1 MADEEIIIDV
11 KFETGEAAKSLKE
24 LKQEYKDQQKEL
36 SGLEVGSKKYVEQL
50 QKLGAIKD
58 QIGDLNAEIKAF
70 NPEGKIQAFGNVVGG
85 LASGFQAAQ
94 GAAALFGDESENVQK
109 ALLKVQAV
117 MAFSEGIKGIVGLQD
132 GFTVL
137 WNIIK
142 ANPLAAVFT
151 ALSSLSAAAVLIYNN
166 IDRTSESTK
175 ALTKELAQQ
184 EEITK
189 ALTSQM
195 NREIELLTA
204 QGASQT
210 EIINLKEKLIK
221 QQLLELETSIKLH
234 QSKVQEVLDNNS
246 VYESMLS
253 VQEALYRKLGFEQ
266 AADAMA
272 KQIQVSKMERA
283 QEDIDAITKQK
294 DELLDLQNKIKVFEA
309 EKVEIVKKRNAE
321 IEAAD
326 IAHIAKYGRGG
337 EIGEVINA
345 SQVSLNEQKV
355 ENEIRTIDIIDV
367 KKEEAARKD
376 IEREQ
381 KHQEA
386 MKVLKENAAQEAQQ
400 LIAAT
405 QALTDL
411 AFSHQLKQ
419 AQGNAKKEREI
430 RKKQFQVNKAFG
442 IANSVIDGVQAVQK
456 ALNNPYPLNI
466 ILAVASGIMATANTV
481 KIASTKFEDGGGAGD
496 AGGGGGAVNLGAGA
510 GGVPI
515 NAPSNAST
523 QLNQDGTVNNGIK
536 DQKVYVV
543 ESEMTDKQKS
553 VVKIEQ
559 NAKI

>member
-151 ALSSLSAAAVLIYNN
+151 ALSAIATAAVLIYNS

-204 QGASQT
+204 QGTSQT

-221 QQLLELETSIKLH
+221 QRLLELETAIKLH
-234 QSKVQEVLDNNS
+234 QSKVQDVLDNNS

-253 VQEALYRKLGFEQ
+253 IQEALYRKLGFEQ
-266 AADAMA
+266 AADAIA
-272 KQIQVSKMERA
+272 KQIQISKMERA
-283 QEDIDAITKQK
+283 QEDIDAIKKQK
-294 DELLDLQNKIKVFEA
+294 EELLDLQNKIKVYEA
-309 EKVEIVKKRNAE
+309 EKVQ
-321 IEAAD
+321 
-326 IAHIAKYGRGG
+326 IAKNR
-337 EIGEVINA
+337 
-345 SQVSLNEQKV
+345 NEQIKASDDEHEV
-355 ENEIRTIDIIDV
+355 KYIEKLSSGELKNLRVQNEIDTTNAIIAVDDSYYSG
-367 KKEEAARKD
+367 KLDKEM
-376 IEREQ
+376 
-381 KHQEA
+381 KHQAA
-386 MKVLKENAAQEAQQ
+386 MQTLRENAAQEAQQ

-481 KIASTKFEDGGGAGD
+481 KIASTKFDDGGAGVSGD
-496 AGGGGGAVNLGAGA
+496 GGGGAVNLGAGA

-523 QLNQDGTVNNGIK
+523 QLNQDGTVNSGIK

-543 ESEMTDKQKS
+543 ESEITDKQKS

>member
-36 SGLEVGSKKYVEQL
+36 SGLEAGSKKYVEQL

-151 ALSSLSAAAVLIYNN
+151 ALSAIATAAVLIYDS

-184 EEITK
+184 EEVTRS
-189 ALTSQM
+189 LTSQM

-221 QQLLELETSIKLH
+221 QQLLELETAIKLH

-272 KQIQVSKMERA
+272 KQIQISKMERA

-294 DELLDLQNKIKVFEA
+294 EELLDLQNKIKVYEA
-309 EKVEIVKKRNAE
+309 EKVQ
-321 IEAAD
+321 
-326 IAHIAKYGRGG
+326 IAKNR
-337 EIGEVINA
+337 
-345 SQVSLNEQKV
+345 NEQIKASDDEHEV
-355 ENEIRTIDIIDV
+355 KYIEKLSSGELKNLRVQNEIDTTNAIIAVDDSYYSG
-367 KKEEAARKD
+367 KLDKEM
-376 IEREQ
+376 
-381 KHQEA
+381 KHQAA
-386 MKVLKENAAQEAQQ
+386 MQTLRENAALEAQQ

-411 AFSHQLKQ
+411 AFAHQLKQ

-523 QLNQDGTVNNGIK
+523 QLNQDGTVNSGIK

-543 ESEMTDKQKS
+543 ESEITDKQKS

>member
-36 SGLEVGSKKYVEQL
+36 SGLEAGSKKYVEQL

-151 ALSSLSAAAVLIYNN
+151 ALSAIATAAVLIYDS

-204 QGASQT
+204 QGTSQT

-221 QQLLELETSIKLH
+221 QQILELETAIKLH

-253 VQEALYRKLGFEQ
+253 IQEALYRKLGFEQ
-266 AADAMA
+266 AADAIA
-272 KQIQVSKMERA
+272 KQIQVNKMERA
-283 QEDIDAITKQK
+283 QEDIDAIKKQK
-294 DELLDLQNKIKVFEA
+294 EELLDLQNKIKVFEA
-309 EKVEIVKKRNAE
+309 EKVQ
-321 IEAAD
+321 
-326 IAHIAKYGRGG
+326 IAKNR
-337 EIGEVINA
+337 
-345 SQVSLNEQKV
+345 NEQIKASDDEHEV
-355 ENEIRTIDIIDV
+355 KYIEKLSSGELKNLRVQNEIDTTNAIIAVDDSYYSG
-367 KKEEAARKD
+367 KLDKEM
-376 IEREQ
+376 
-381 KHQEA
+381 KHQAA
-386 MKVLKENAAQEAQQ
+386 MQTLRENAALEAQQ

-481 KIASTKFEDGGGAGD
+481 KIASTKFDDGGAGVSGD
-496 AGGGGGAVNLGAGA
+496 GGGGAVNLGAGA

-523 QLNQDGTVNNGIK
+523 QLNQDGTVNSGIK

-543 ESEMTDKQKS
+543 ESEITDKQKS

-559 NAKI
+559 NAKV

>member
-11 KFETGEAAKSLKE
+11 KFETGEGAKSLKE

-36 SGLEVGSKKYVEQL
+36 SGLEAGSKKYVEQL

-142 ANPLAAVFT
+142 ANPYAAVFT
-151 ALSSLSAAAVLIYNN
+151 ALSAIATAAVLIYDS

-175 ALTKELAQQ
+175 ALTKELEQQ
-184 EEITK
+184 EEVTRS
-189 ALTSQM
+189 LTSQM

-204 QGASQT
+204 QGTSQT

-221 QQLLELETSIKLH
+221 QQLLELETAIKLH

-266 AADAMA
+266 AADAIA
-272 KQIQVSKMERA
+272 KQIQVNKMERA
-283 QEDIDAITKQK
+283 QEDIDAIKKQK
-294 DELLDLQNKIKVFEA
+294 EELLDLQNKIKVFEA
-309 EKVEIVKKRNAE
+309 EKVQ
-321 IEAAD
+321 
-326 IAHIAKYGRGG
+326 IAKNR
-337 EIGEVINA
+337 
-345 SQVSLNEQKV
+345 NEQIKASDDEHEV
-355 ENEIRTIDIIDV
+355 KYIEKLSSGELKNLRVQNEIDTTNAIIAVDDSYYSG
-367 KKEEAARKD
+367 KLDKEM
-376 IEREQ
+376 
-381 KHQEA
+381 KHQAA
-386 MKVLKENAAQEAQQ
+386 MQTLKENAALEAQQ

-411 AFSHQLKQ
+411 AFAHQLKQ

-523 QLNQDGTVNNGIK
+523 QLNQDGTVNSGIK

-543 ESEMTDKQKS
+543 ESEITDKQKS

-559 NAKI
+559 NAKV

>member
-36 SGLEVGSKKYVEQL
+36 SGLEAGSKKYVEQL

-142 ANPLAAVFT
+142 ANPVTAVLTGLAAIAT
-151 ALSSLSAAAVLIYNN
+151 AAVLIYDS

-175 ALTKELAQQ
+175 ALTKELEQQ
-184 EEITK
+184 EQITK

-221 QQLLELETSIKLH
+221 QQLLELETAIKLH
-234 QSKVQEVLDNNS
+234 QSKVQDVLDNNS

-253 VQEALYRKLGFEQ
+253 IQEALYRKLGFEQ
-266 AADAMA
+266 AADAIA
-272 KQIQVSKMERA
+272 KQIQISKMERA
-283 QEDIDAITKQK
+283 QEDIDAIKKQK
-294 DELLDLQNKIKVFEA
+294 EELLDLQNKIQVFEA
-309 EKVEIVKKRNAE
+309 EKVQ
-321 IEAAD
+321 
-326 IAHIAKYGRGG
+326 IAKNRNEKIKASDDEHGAKYIEKLSSG
-337 EIGEVINA
+337 ELKNSIV
-345 SQVSLNEQKV
+345 Q
-355 ENEIRTIDIIDV
+355 NEIDTTNAIIAVDDSYYSG
-367 KKEEAARKD
+367 KLDKEM
-376 IEREQ
+376 
-381 KHQEA
+381 KHQAA
-386 MKVLKENAAQEAQQ
+386 MQTLRENAAQEAQQ

-442 IANSVIDGVQAVQK
+442 VANSIIDGVQAVQK

-523 QLNQDGTVNNGIK
+523 QLNQDGTVNSGIK

-543 ESEMTDKQKS
+543 ESEMTDKQKG

>member
-36 SGLEVGSKKYVEQL
+36 SGLEAGSKKYVEQL

-151 ALSSLSAAAVLIYNN
+151 ALSAIATAAVLIYDS

-204 QGASQT
+204 QGTSQT

-221 QQLLELETSIKLH
+221 QQILELETAIKLH

-253 VQEALYRKLGFEQ
+253 IQEALYRKLGFEQ
-266 AADAMA
+266 AADAIA
-272 KQIQVSKMERA
+272 KQIQVNKMERA
-283 QEDIDAITKQK
+283 QEDIDAIKKQK
-294 DELLDLQNKIKVFEA
+294 EELLDLQNKIKVFEA
-309 EKVEIVKKRNAE
+309 EKVQ
-321 IEAAD
+321 
-326 IAHIAKYGRGG
+326 IAKNR
-337 EIGEVINA
+337 
-345 SQVSLNEQKV
+345 NEQIKASDDEHEV
-355 ENEIRTIDIIDV
+355 KYIEKLSSGELKNLRVQNEIDTTNAIIAVDDSYYSG
-367 KKEEAARKD
+367 KLDKEM
-376 IEREQ
+376 
-381 KHQEA
+381 KHQAA
-386 MKVLKENAAQEAQQ
+386 MQTLRENAALEAQQ

-481 KIASTKFEDGGGAGD
+481 KIASTKFDDGGAGVSGD
-496 AGGGGGAVNLGAGA
+496 GGGGAVNLGAGA

-523 QLNQDGTVNNGIK
+523 QLNQDGTVNSGIK

-543 ESEMTDKQKS
+543 ESEITDKQKS

>member
-11 KFETGEAAKSLKE
+11 KFETGEGAKSLKE

-151 ALSSLSAAAVLIYNN
+151 ALSAIATAAVLIYDS

-204 QGASQT
+204 QGTSQT

-221 QQLLELETSIKLH
+221 QHILELETAIKLH

-266 AADAMA
+266 AADAIA
-272 KQIQVSKMERA
+272 KQIQISKMERA
-283 QEDIDAITKQK
+283 QEDIDAIKKQK
-294 DELLDLQNKIKVFEA
+294 EELLDLQNKIKVYEA
-309 EKVEIVKKRNAE
+309 EKVVIVQKRNA
-321 IEAAD
+321 D
-326 IAHIAKYGRGG
+326 
-337 EIGEVINA
+337 
-345 SQVSLNEQKV
+345 LQKA
-355 ENEIRTIDIIDV
+355 EEERRAFLESNNNEINKIDSTLKEAKVKNEIDTTNAIIAVDDSYYSG
-367 KKEEAARKD
+367 KLDKEM
-376 IEREQ
+376 
-381 KHQEA
+381 KHQAA
-386 MKVLKENAAQEAQQ
+386 MQTLRENAAQEAQQ

-411 AFSHQLKQ
+411 AFAHQLKQ

>member
-36 SGLEVGSKKYVEQL
+36 SGLEAGSKKYVEQL

-142 ANPLAAVFT
+142 ANPLGAVFT
-151 ALSSLSAAAVLIYNN
+151 ALSAISAAAILIYNN

-221 QQLLELETSIKLH
+221 QQLLELETAIKLH

-283 QEDIDAITKQK
+283 QEDIDAIKKQK

-309 EKVEIVKKRNAE
+309 EKVQ
-321 IEAAD
+321 
-326 IAHIAKYGRGG
+326 IAKNR
-337 EIGEVINA
+337 
-345 SQVSLNEQKV
+345 NEQIKASDDEHEV
-355 ENEIRTIDIIDV
+355 KYIEKLSSGELKNLRVQNEIDTTNAIIAVDDSYYSG
-367 KKEEAARKD
+367 KLDKEM
-376 IEREQ
+376 
-381 KHQEA
+381 KHQAA
-386 MKVLKENAAQEAQQ
+386 MQTLRENAALEAQQ

-481 KIASTKFEDGGGAGD
+481 KIASTKFDDGGAGVSGD
-496 AGGGGGAVNLGAGA
+496 GGGGAVNLGAGA

-523 QLNQDGTVNNGIK
+523 QLNQDGTVNSGIK

-543 ESEMTDKQKS
+543 ESEITDKQKS

-559 NAKI
+559 NAKV

>member
-24 LKQEYKDQQKEL
+24 LKQEYKEQQKEL
-36 SGLEVGSKKYVEQL
+36 NGLEVGSKKYIEQL

-151 ALSSLSAAAVLIYNN
+151 ALSAIATAAVLIYDS

-221 QQLLELETSIKLH
+221 QQLLELETAIKLH

-266 AADAMA
+266 AADAIA

-283 QEDIDAITKQK
+283 QEDIDAIKKQK
-294 DELLDLQNKIKVFEA
+294 EELLDLQNKIQVFEA
-309 EKVEIVKKRNAE
+309 EKVQ
-321 IEAAD
+321 
-326 IAHIAKYGRGG
+326 IAKNR
-337 EIGEVINA
+337 
-345 SQVSLNEQKV
+345 NEQIKASDDEHEV
-355 ENEIRTIDIIDV
+355 KYIEKLSSGELKNLRVQNEIDTTNAIIAVDDSYYSG
-367 KKEEAARKD
+367 KLDKEM
-376 IEREQ
+376 
-381 KHQEA
+381 KHQAA
-386 MKVLKENAAQEAQQ
+386 MQTLRENAAQEARQ

-523 QLNQDGTVNNGIK
+523 QLNQDGTVNNGVK

>member
-36 SGLEVGSKKYVEQL
+36 SGLEAGSKKYVEQL

-151 ALSSLSAAAVLIYNN
+151 ALSAIATAAVLIYDS

-204 QGASQT
+204 QGTSQT

-221 QQLLELETSIKLH
+221 QQLLELETAIKLH

-272 KQIQVSKMERA
+272 KQIQISKMERA

-294 DELLDLQNKIKVFEA
+294 EELLDLQNKIKVYEA
-309 EKVEIVKKRNAE
+309 EKVQ
-321 IEAAD
+321 
-326 IAHIAKYGRGG
+326 IAKNR
-337 EIGEVINA
+337 
-345 SQVSLNEQKV
+345 NEQIKASDDEHEV
-355 ENEIRTIDIIDV
+355 KYIEKLSSGELKNLRVQNEIDTTNAIIAVDDSYYSG
-367 KKEEAARKD
+367 KLDKEM
-376 IEREQ
+376 
-381 KHQEA
+381 KHQAA
-386 MKVLKENAAQEAQQ
+386 MQTLRENAALEAQQ

-481 KIASTKFEDGGGAGD
+481 KIASTKFDDGGAGVSGD
-496 AGGGGGAVNLGAGA
+496 GGGGAVNLGAGA

-523 QLNQDGTVNNGIK
+523 QLNQDGTVNSGIK

-543 ESEMTDKQKS
+543 ESEITDKQKS

-559 NAKI
+559 NAKV

>member
-36 SGLEVGSKKYVEQL
+36 SGLEAGSKKYVEQL

-142 ANPLAAVFT
+142 ANPAAAVFT
-151 ALSSLSAAAVLIYNN
+151 ALSAIATAAVLIYDS

-221 QQLLELETSIKLH
+221 QQLLELETAIKLH

-294 DELLDLQNKIKVFEA
+294 EELLDLQNKIKVYEA
-309 EKVEIVKKRNAE
+309 EKVQ
-321 IEAAD
+321 
-326 IAHIAKYGRGG
+326 IAKNR
-337 EIGEVINA
+337 
-345 SQVSLNEQKV
+345 NEQIKASDDEHEV
-355 ENEIRTIDIIDV
+355 KYIEKLSSGELKNLRVQNEIDTTNAIIAVDDSYYSG
-367 KKEEAARKD
+367 KLDKEM
-376 IEREQ
+376 
-381 KHQEA
+381 KHQAA
-386 MKVLKENAAQEAQQ
+386 MQTLRENAALEAQQ

-481 KIASTKFEDGGGAGD
+481 KIASTKFDDGGAGVSGD
-496 AGGGGGAVNLGAGA
+496 GGGGAVNLGAGA

-523 QLNQDGTVNNGIK
+523 QLNQDGTVNSGIK

-543 ESEMTDKQKS
+543 ESEITDKQKS

>member
-36 SGLEVGSKKYVEQL
+36 SGLEAGSKKYVEQL

-142 ANPLAAVFT
+142 ANPWGAVFT
-151 ALSSLSAAAVLIYNN
+151 ALSAIATAAVLIYDS

-175 ALTKELAQQ
+175 ALTKELEQQ

-204 QGASQT
+204 QGTSQT

-221 QQLLELETSIKLH
+221 QQLLELETAIKLH
-234 QSKVQEVLDNNS
+234 QSKVQDVLDNNS

-253 VQEALYRKLGFEQ
+253 IQEALYRKLGFEQ
-266 AADAMA
+266 AADAIA
-272 KQIQVSKMERA
+272 KQIQISKMERA
-283 QEDIDAITKQK
+283 QEDIDAIKKQK
-294 DELLDLQNKIKVFEA
+294 EELLDLQNKIRVFEA
-309 EKVEIVKKRNAE
+309 EKVQ
-321 IEAAD
+321 
-326 IAHIAKYGRGG
+326 IAKNR
-337 EIGEVINA
+337 
-345 SQVSLNEQKV
+345 NEQIKASDDEHEV
-355 ENEIRTIDIIDV
+355 KYIEKLSSGELKNLRVQNEIDTTNAIIAVDDSYYSG
-367 KKEEAARKD
+367 KLDKEM
-376 IEREQ
+376 
-381 KHQEA
+381 KHQAA
-386 MKVLKENAAQEAQQ
+386 MQTLKENAALEAQQ

-523 QLNQDGTVNNGIK
+523 QLNQDGTVNSGIK

-543 ESEMTDKQKS
+543 ESEITYKQKS

>member
-36 SGLEVGSKKYVEQL
+36 SGLEAGSKKYVEQL

-142 ANPLAAVFT
+142 ANPAAAVFT
-151 ALSSLSAAAVLIYNN
+151 ALSAIATAAVLIYDS

-175 ALTKELAQQ
+175 ALTKELEQQ
-184 EEITK
+184 EEVTRS
-189 ALTSQM
+189 LTSQM

-204 QGASQT
+204 QGTSQT

-221 QQLLELETSIKLH
+221 QQLLELETAIKLH

-294 DELLDLQNKIKVFEA
+294 EELLDLQNKIKVYEA
-309 EKVEIVKKRNAE
+309 EKVQ
-321 IEAAD
+321 
-326 IAHIAKYGRGG
+326 IAKNR
-337 EIGEVINA
+337 
-345 SQVSLNEQKV
+345 NEQIKASDDEHEV
-355 ENEIRTIDIIDV
+355 KYIEKLSSGELKNLRVQNEIDTTNAIIAVDDSYYSG
-367 KKEEAARKD
+367 KLDKEM
-376 IEREQ
+376 
-381 KHQEA
+381 KHQAA
-386 MKVLKENAAQEAQQ
+386 MQTLRENAALEAQQ

-523 QLNQDGTVNNGIK
+523 QLNQDGTVNSGIK

-543 ESEMTDKQKS
+543 ESEITDKQKS

-559 NAKI
+559 NAKV